1 MLNSS
6 NISIYLK
13 SISLKNPQK
22 KDGPYGHFSWPK
34 LAFEHEFT
42 GPPRSIRIGICIIA
56 QADSDVWKKDSIYLL
71 FSWPLHYI
79 ASGFT
84 NTSTLKVSKINMVIS
99 QTP

>member
-1 MLNSS
+1 MVHAVTSVDLNQNLNMNS
-6 NISIYLK
+6 
-13 SISLKNPQK
+13 Q
-22 KDGPYGHFSWPK
+22 DHHV
-34 LAFEHEFT
+34 A
-42 GPPRSIRIGICIIA
+42 IRIGICIIA
-56 QADSDVWKKDSIYLL
+56 QADSDVWNEDSIYLL